1 MYKGIDVSD
10 NQGVIDWSKVAAA
23 GAQFAVLRSV
33 RRSGKTDYQ
42 FEANLAGCQQ
52 YNIPVSVYKYT
63 YATSEEAAQ
72 KEAQQVVQL
81 LGEHGLKCIVWWDVE
96 DRDSLCGLGSSKLT
110 ACIQA
115 AREVIEAAGLQFGL
129 YTGLYVY
136 REKWFD
142 FSQFS
147 DVPLWAA
154 RYYNSYNVMQF
165 ADDPDQS
172 MIPDLGR
179 ALCGWQYTSTGRIP
193 GVSGN
198 VDIDICY
205 YDPTSTDLF
214 GNTGL
219 TTEEVRQTIIDAAE
233 SWKGCKEAD
242 GSHRQIIDL
251 YNSHKP
257 LARGY
262 AVQYT
267 DSWCATFVSAAA
279 IKAGLTEIVPTEC
292 SCGQMM
298 TLFQKAGRWVED
310 DGYTPSVGDI
320 IFYDWSDSGSG
331 DNTGWPDHV
340 GLVKSVRNGTITV
353 IEGNKDDAVG
363 YRTLAVN
370 DRYIRGYGV
379 PDYASVA
386 AADAE
391 SAGSQTQAGAA
402 EEGLV
407 YANVAGF
414 TSTEEACRNFHDFLA
429 AAGMNTENWLVKPVR
444 KLE

>member
-10 NQGVIDWSKVAAA
+10 NQGKIDWDAVAAA
-23 GAQFAVLRSV
+23 GCSFAVLRSV
-33 RRSGKTDYQ
+33 RRSGKADYQ
-42 FEANLAGCQQ
+42 FEENFEGCLANF
-52 YNIPVSVYKYT
+52 IPVSVYKYT
-63 YATSEEAAQ
+63 YATTEAAAREEA
-72 KEAQQVVQL
+72 KQVVEL
-81 LGEHGLKCIVWWDVE
+81 LEKHDLRCIVWWDVE

-205 YDPTSTDLF
+205 YDPTSTDLS

-310 DGYTPSVGDI
+310 DGYTPGVGDV
-320 IFYDWSDSGSG
+320 IFYDWADSGSG

-370 DRYIRGYGV
+370 DRYIRGYGI
-379 PDYASVA
+379 PDYSSVA

-391 SAGSQTQAGAA
+391 NSVNQSQAGAT

-414 TSTEEACRNFHDFLA
+414 TATEEACRNFHDFLA

>member
-1 MYKGIDVSD
+1 MYKGIDVSS
-10 NQGVIDWSKVAAA
+10 NQGKIDWNAVAAA
-23 GAQFAVLRSV
+23 GCKFAVLRSILK
-33 RRSGKTDYQ
+33 SGNVDTR
-42 FEANLAGCQQ
+42 FAENLEGCRA
-52 YNIPVSVYKYT
+52 YGIPASVYKYT
-63 YATSEEAAQ
+63 YATSEAAAVEEAKRVADLIS
-72 KEAQQVVQL
+72 K
-81 LGEHGLKCIVWWDVE
+81 HGLRSIIWWDVE

-205 YDPTSTDLF
+205 YDPTSTDLS

-310 DGYTPSVGDI
+310 DGYTPGVGDV
-320 IFYDWSDSGSG
+320 IFYDWADSGSV

-370 DRYIRGYGV
+370 DRYIRGYGI

-391 SAGSQTQAGAA
+391 NSGNQSQAGVA

-414 TSTEEACRNFHDFLA
+414 TSTEEECRNFHDFLA